1 MQLYEKNQKKFTCWF
16 FIQLKNSFFQNK
28 KFRKIQVR
36 LYPDFMQKTR
46 KVIRA
51 VPEKNSRQTDGTYHF
66 VGSIIDDSCF
76 WTLPVLI
83 SDKDRTL
90 TYIFIFKLLCGAS
103 EGFMKAFHKV
113 LRCFHKTFW
122 GNTKNCKNKD
132 VN

>member
-1 MQLYEKNQKKFTCWF
+1 MKK
-16 FIQLKNSFFQNK
+16 IRKNSRVDFSYNWKTHFFRTKN
-28 KFRKIQVR
+28 FRKIQVR

-51 VPEKNSRQTDGTYHF
+51 VPEKSSRQTDGTYHF

-122 GNTKNCKNKD
+122 GTTKNCKNKD

>member
-1 MQLYEKNQKKFTCWF
+1 MKK
-16 FIQLKNSFFQNK
+16 IRKNSRVDFSYNWKTHFFRTKN
-28 KFRKIQVR
+28 FRKIQVR

-46 KVIRA
+46 KVIPA